1 VKKKKGGLREW
12 TKKRYKY
19 LFLLQAMIVMGI
31 QQWLQV
37 VMVVVVSYNNDH
49 YKKS

>member
-1 VKKKKGGLREW
+1 MKKKRKGLREW
-12 TKKRYKY
+12 TKKRYKC
-19 LFLLQAMIVMGI
+19 LFLLQAMIVMRI

-37 VMVVVVSYNNDH
+37 VMVVVISYKNDH